1 VDENMSAAPTPAA
14 LDVPAPKVEFAPK
27 EVVAH
32 YRADGSVLL
41 SSPIALAGVAD
52 NMVDYL
58 EQWAKQT
65 PGTVFLAQRDAD
77 GGWEKL
83 TYREAWR
90 RVQGVAQALVNLG
103 LDGTTPIAILS
114 GASIEHGVL
123 NFAGMLAGITVS
135 PISPNY
141 SQLPAALPRLAE
153 VTEVLAPALV
163 FAQSAIAFANA
174 RSAPPLAA
182 AHWMS
187 ATPAETGALLI
198 SDLYDTPVT
207 DTLSAA
213 RASVTPDTVAKIL
226 FTSGSTGSPKGVIN
240 TQRMICSAAAASA
253 LLVKTEAAPIVLDW
267 LPWHHTM
274 GGNATLHGVLQG
286 GGSLYIDNG
295 RPTPADFGKTI
306 ENIRQVR
313 PTSLLSVPAALRML
327 VDAMEVDD
335 DLRIAFFSRLGR
347 LAFAGASLP
356 QDVRDRIQ
364 ALAVRTTGAEVAFG
378 AGYGTTETA
387 PGIAATH
394 WPSRGGGEIGL
405 PNPGLQLK
413 LVPVEDGYEVRV
425 KGPNVMPGY
434 LRRPDLTTE
443 AFDEEGFYKVGDKVQ
458 FVDPT
463 DPAQGLRFAG
473 RLSENF
479 KLTNG
484 SWVATGELRGA
495 VVEACQP
502 LVSDLVI
509 AGHDRDDIRLL
520 IWINSAER
528 QRAGGAAEGPLERAC
543 YDTLAEDLRER
554 LGAFNVGKG
563 GATHR
568 VAAFRIL
575 HDAPSLGA
583 GETTDKGYVNQRGV
597 LQRRADIVEDLY
609 AHSPSHEVWRV

>member
-1 VDENMSAAPTPAA
+1 MSAAPAFATP
-14 LDVPAPKVEFAPK
+14 DVLAPKVEFAPK

-32 YRADGSVLL
+32 YRADGSILL
-41 SSPIALAGVAD
+41 SSPIALTGVAN
-52 NMVDYL
+52 NMVDHL
-58 EQWAKQT
+58 AQWAAKT
-65 PGTVFLAQRDAD
+65 PETVFLAQRGAD
-77 GGWEKL
+77 GGWDEL

-90 RVQGVAQALVNLG
+90 RVQGVAQALINLG

-114 GASIEHGVL
+114 DASIEHGVL
-123 NFAGMLAGITVS
+123 NFAGMLAGIPVS
-135 PISPNY
+135 PISPSY
-141 SQLPAALPRLAE
+141 SLLPSALPRLAE
-153 VTEVLAPALV
+153 VAEVLTPALV

-182 AHWMS
+182 ARWMS
-187 ATPAETGALLI
+187 ATPGEAETILI
-198 SDLYDTPVT
+198 SELYDTFLT
-207 DTLSAA
+207 ETLSAA

-253 LLVKTEAAPIVLDW
+253 LLVKTEAAPVVLDW

-274 GGNATLHGVLQG
+274 GGNSTFHGVLRA

-295 RPTPADFGKTI
+295 RPTPSDFGKTI

-313 PTSLLSVPAALRML
+313 PTSLLSVPSALQML
-327 VDAMEVDD
+327 VNAMEVDD

-356 QDVRDRIQ
+356 QNVRDRIQ

-387 PGIAATH
+387 PSISATH

-434 LRRPDLTTE
+434 LQRPDLTAE

-463 DPAQGLRFAG
+463 APAQGLRFAG

-484 SWVATGELRGA
+484 SWVATGELRAA
-495 VVEACQP
+495 VAEACQP

-520 IWINSAER
+520 IWINPAER
-528 QRAGGAAEGPLERAC
+528 ERAGGAAEGPLEPPC
-543 YDTLAEDLRER
+543 YDALAEDLRGR
-554 LGAFNVGKG
+554 LRIFNLGKG

-575 HDAPSLGA
+575 HDAPSLGG

-597 LQRRADIVEDLY
+597 LQRRAELVEDLY
-609 AHSPSHEVWRV
+609 ANSPSPEVWRV